1 MNSERKIAVLRA
13 GFVPDETVNELS
25 RWGGFSIPD
34 EMEIETNRR
43 LALENIR
50 EATESRETVEVR
62 MTDLDALK
70 FYEEHQRLGRLYY
83 SISAG
88 EPGDPRRKRTTFVD
102 VTYAKTPI
110 GNYIIPWTDQ
120 DSDIFDLMLDEGTYL
135 KPAGETRVHFANVDE
150 LYFGEQ
156 KAFMICTPT
165 KPGTT

>member
-1 MNSERKIAVLRA
+1 MNQNLKLAVLRA
-13 GFVPDETVNELS
+13 DIVPGEMVNELT
-25 RWGGFSIPD
+25 RWGNLEVP
-34 EMEIETNRR
+34 EKIELEQDLREA
-43 LALENIR
+43 LADIR
-50 EATESRETVEVR
+50 EAVESHDTVAVR
-62 MTDLDALK
+62 MTDLNAIKL
-70 FYEEHQRLGRLYY
+70 YEENQRSGRLYY
-83 SISAG
+83 STGGPS
-88 EPGDPRRKRTTFVD
+88 PRTTFVD

-120 DSDIFDLMLDEGTYL
+120 DSDIFDLMMDEGTYL